1 MLFLTAGFLNTKIHI
16 NECSGMIRVGDIYKD
31 GRGAH
36 LVVYDITRQIIWYWV
51 ASKNGLWWNCC
62 QDAYIKQ
69 LTKVEV

>member
-1 MLFLTAGFLNTKIHI
+1 
-16 NECSGMIRVGDIYKD
+16 MIRVGDIYKD